1 MFSYMAGES
10 NATGEFMTV
19 DPVLL
24 RAARHTLMSTES
36 NREAEVRPSIR
47 RVSETRDGDME

>member
-1 MFSYMAGES
+1 MAGES